1 MTGSS
6 KLFKVAMTFPTGS
19 HCGVADYTNLLTERI
34 APLPEVE
41 SVARIPI
48 LPIEKA
54 KSLFSI
60 AHGIEINKRIVA
72 NGRELNIG
80 DIAHIQFQYFFF
92 GGVSPLK
99 NRFNEFIH
107 QVEVPTVM
115 TLHEIAR
122 PEVGASKITVA
133 GIDVTNS
140 RIFRNKKIGA
150 FIVHTDADR
159 KLLLQYHVE
168 EKNIHLLLHP
178 VPKALQAPSKEDAK
192 RELGLTGR
200 KTVTLFGFLSRKK
213 GHLVALDALKEL
225 PQNVVLIFAGEKHPE
240 DSTEYVPQLKR
251 QIEESGLSN
260 RVVITGYLES
270 DKVPV
275 VMAATDIA
283 IAPFLHTSGSGSLAN
298 YFAYGLPV
306 VASNIKPHQDL
317 LEANPDSM
325 ALFPA
330 GDAKLL
336 AENLSVAFNIDSV
349 RDKLIDGAI
358 RFART
363 HSYLDMAKKTVKIYQ
378 SLLETA

>member
-1 MTGSS
+1 MT
-6 KLFKVAMTFPTGS
+6 VPTGS
-19 HCGVADYTNLLTERI
+19 RCGVADYTNLLTERI
-34 APLPEVE
+34 APLPEIE

-54 KSLFSI
+54 KSFFSI
-60 AHGIEINKRIVA
+60 KQGIEITNRVVA
-72 NGRELNIG
+72 NGRGLNAG
-80 DIAHIQFQYFFF
+80 DVAHIQFQYFFF

-99 NRFNEFIH
+99 NRFAEFIH
-107 QVEVPTVM
+107 RVEVPIVM

-122 PEVGASKITVA
+122 PEVGASKIVA
-133 GIDVTNS
+133 YGIDITNT
-140 RIFRNKKIGA
+140 RIFTNKKIGA
-150 FIVHTDADR
+150 FIVHTESDR
-159 KLLLQYHVE
+159 KLLLQFDIE
-168 EKNIHLLLHP
+168 EKKIHLLLHP
-178 VPKALQAPSKEDAK
+178 VPKPLPMPSMEEAK

-200 KTVTLFGFLSRKK
+200 KVVTLFGFLSRKK
-213 GHLVALDALKEL
+213 GHSVALNAMKEL
-225 PQNVVLIFAGEKHPE
+225 DEHVVLIFAGEKHPE
-240 DSTEYVPQLKR
+240 DITDYVPNLKR

-260 RVVITGYLES
+260 RVIITGYLEN
-270 DKVPV
+270 DKIPF
-275 VMAATDIA
+275 VMAATDVA
-283 IAPFLHTSGSGSLAN
+283 IAPFLHSSGSGSLAN
-298 YFAYGLPV
+298 YFAYGLSV

-336 AENLSVAFNIDSV
+336 AENLSFAINFDSV

-363 HSYLDMAKKTVKIYQ
+363 HSYLDMAKKTVEIYQ